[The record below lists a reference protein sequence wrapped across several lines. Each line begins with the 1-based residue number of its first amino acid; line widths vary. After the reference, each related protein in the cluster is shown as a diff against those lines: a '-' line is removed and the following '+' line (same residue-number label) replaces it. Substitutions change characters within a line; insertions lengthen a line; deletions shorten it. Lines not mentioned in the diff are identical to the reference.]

1 MNELSINIDIGAAN
15 NGVFIAITNENSIV
29 YKNAFNIYFDKNL
42 TFSKSDRTARRHA
55 RRSYDRDRF
64 ILRLLNEILPID
76 SLSQSQKEIIYG
88 LFKNRGFNYHNI
100 EFNESL
106 DDDVVNFLNSL
117 DGYIFGLSKN
127 KDEFEQVLNEIV
139 VDHSNDEIKEI
150 LETQSQIL
158 NNIDKKN
165 KEAIKA
171 SKNIQS
177 LLQSIRNEID
187 KNNKHR
193 ISYLKDIKGLI
204 YKDCEFIIQKSDKF
218 DNLDE
223 FYNFVGNIANFQT
236 RILRRYFNNKYL
248 DNINFDDTKLK
259 KNIIRNINYMEYI
272 TDIQKSNKLNM
283 LNSLKTKSAL
293 EYLKSID
300 PVITIPPYENRKNK
314 NPQKCNTLILNID
327 KITPSLVNSAY
338 KILNSDDFMHIRRDE
353 NGQLISINDI
363 DENNIAKY
371 LQRVLDVS
379 KESLMDTALYPR
391 TLDNN
396 SKIFADTF
404 RLNSDE
410 IREFKEF
417 ARRYYNE
424 VDSAKKGIITN
435 DLLIPCGKNTPHKN
449 RNKNE
454 LISALFGKNITKDDV
469 ISLEEFMLKNKIK
482 GNKSYKGFF
491 ENLNELKKSYQ
502 NSFYHNLNNDKISD
516 KDIQTILELY
526 PKVAQNINNHN
537 SVFEFKLPFDKSN
550 LNTNINYLS
559 QLGDIIY
566 DEKNRGFLKTCKCH
580 TLENL
585 IRSGSQNAIC
595 TRLPSNSARLIN
607 GKIEMYLNRLA
618 YEISTALKPEILQDI
633 SYISINVE
641 MNKFSF
647 ENSASDLNLI
657 SKRQKAKEII
667 CPYSGQKIDEINCE
681 YDHILP
687 RSKSLYNSRAN
698 LIPASSTANL
708 QKGNQSYTLENL
720 DQKYLDS
727 IYEKIKVKNLDEFK
741 NFIDTQM
748 AKININKF
756 TNFDNLSSLEQI
768 ALRHALFYKNS
779 NSFTK
784 ALEILKLD
792 RIKTHSNGTQKRFV
806 NLLIQK
812 IKDRLNSSNQNL
824 EFSVNFINAELVSA
838 IRNELSKEDKELQKA
853 KIQDSHS
860 HCIDASIVFY
870 YANSKLINN
879 SKGQREFKYDYN
891 HIKPE
896 YSNKI
901 TMQSKK
907 YLELNSNKIARKK
920 LFDDSVYSLVYEN
933 ANMLKDKEF
942 NILINLGLLHTKE
955 NGKKVAITSDFKS
968 SKFYISTHKVF
979 DLLFKAFN
987 DSDIKLLNE
996 IKFLDKYLCSYIRKD
1011 IFAIKNEDKSSMFFN
1026 NKNELKA
1033 PDEIDEKIKTKNID
1047 KFYHILKAN
1056 ESKIIEIKDGKNI
1069 LKHQEIKELFK
1080 EYFYTKQAKRSRN
1093 RSRIIY
1099 SLPIKTSSKYI
1110 IRQNGGYAGLSNSAI
1125 ATKTYIDLDSK
1136 NIIKIPF
1143 FSKNILPCKIA
1154 DIINIIKS
1162 KSKNIKQIYKLLVTK
1177 NLPSAITK
1185 LEFIISQANRHD
1197 IEVEFDKNKI
1207 GDYNLLDQTSRDEF
1221 IDKYLNGEFKELLGE
1236 PRDKKITIIK
1246 DTKDSLIIAY
1256 CVKQTSAMNKK
1267 IMLDNLIDEA
1277 SSS

>member
-1 MNELSINIDIGAAN
+1 MRELSINVDMGAAN
-15 NGVFIAITNENSIV
+15 NGVFIVNTDEDSIL
-29 YKNAFNIYFDKNL
+29 YKKAFNLYFDKQL
-42 TFSKSDRTARRHA
+42 QFSKSDRTARRHT

-64 ILRLLNEILPID
+64 VLRLIGEILPIKM
-76 SLSQSQKEIIYG
+76 LNKEQIEMIYG

-100 EFNESL
+100 EFDENL
-106 DDDVVNFLNSL
+106 DDEVAEFLSKL
-117 DGYIFGLSKN
+117 DGYIFGASKS
-127 KDEFEQVLNEIV
+127 KDEFEKILNEV
-139 VDHSNDEIKEI
+139 VADHSNSEI
-150 LETQSQIL
+150 LEILDTQSCIL
-158 NNIDKKN
+158 NDIDKSNKN
-165 KEAIKA
+165 AFKA
-171 SKNIQS
+171 SKSIFS
-177 LLQSIRNEID
+177 LIQSIRNEIS

-193 ISYLKDIKGLI
+193 TSYLKDIKDI
-204 YKDCEFIIQKSDKF
+204 INNKCEFIIQKSDKF
-218 DNLDE
+218 DNLNE
-223 FYNFVGNIANFQT
+223 FYNFVGNISNLQT
-236 RILRRYFNNKYL
+236 RVLRRYFNSKFNAE
-248 DNINFDDTKLK
+248 FDDEKLK
-259 KNIIRNINYMEYI
+259 INLIRNINYMEYI
-272 TDIQKSNKLNM
+272 DKKSDKEKM
-283 LNSLKTKSAL
+283 LNTLNQKSAL

-300 PVITIPPYENRKNK
+300 PIITIPPYENRKNK
-314 NPQKCNTLILNID
+314 NPQKCNTLQINSD
-327 KITPSLVNSAY
+327 KITANLLSATY
-338 KILNSDDFMHIRRDE
+338 KILKSDDFVHILRDE
-353 NGQLISINDI
+353 NGQIASVIKDCDI
-363 DENNIAKY
+363 CKY
-371 LQRVLDVS
+371 LQRILDVS
-379 KESLMDTALYPR
+379 KDSLMDTSLYPR

-410 IREFKEF
+410 LREFKDF
-417 ARRYYNE
+417 AKRYYDE
-424 VDSAKKGIITN
+424 VDNAKKGIISAN
-435 DLLIPCGKNTPHKN
+435 LLIPCGKNTPHKN
-449 RNKNE
+449 RNKSE
-454 LISALFGKNITKDDV
+454 LVSALFGRHITNDDLAN
-469 ISLEEFMLKNKIK
+469 LEKFMLENKIK

-491 ENLNELKKSYQ
+491 EDLSQLKKSYQ
-502 NSFYHNLNNDKISD
+502 NGFYHKLNSDEIGD
-516 KDIQTILELY
+516 KDIKSILELY
-526 PKVAQNINNHN
+526 PKVIQNISNHN
-537 SVFEFKLPFDKSN
+537 QIFEFKTPLDQNN

-559 QLGDIIY
+559 QLGEIIY

-585 IRSGSQNAIC
+585 IRSSSKTAIC

-618 YEISTALKPEILQDI
+618 YEISTAIETESLKDI
-633 SYISINVE
+633 KRININVE

-647 ENSASDLNLI
+647 ENNAYDLKLI
-657 SKRQKAKEII
+657 SKRQKPKDLI
-667 CPYSGQKIDEINCE
+667 CPYSGQKIDLTNCE

-687 RSKSLYNSRAN
+687 RSKALYNSKAN
-698 LIPASSTANL
+698 LICSSSTANL

-720 DQKYLDS
+720 HQDYLES
-727 IYEKIKVKNLDEFK
+727 IYKIIKIKNLDEFK
-741 NFIDTQM
+741 HFIDD
-748 AKININKF
+748 KIKNIDINKF
-756 TNFDNLSSLEQI
+756 TNYDNLNSFDQI
-768 ALRHALFYKNS
+768 ALRHALFYKGS
-779 NSFTK
+779 NSFNK

-812 IKDRLNSSNQNL
+812 IKDRLAKLNLSSDI
-824 EFSVNFINAELVSA
+824 EFSVDFISSELVSA
-838 IRNELSKEDKELQKA
+838 IRNELSLDNEALKKA
-853 KIQDSHS
+853 KNQDSHS
-860 HCIDASIVFY
+860 HCIDASVVFY
-870 YANSKLINN
+870 YTNSKLIKG
-879 SKGQREFKYDYN
+879 SKGEREFKYDYN
-891 HIKPE
+891 HIRPE

-920 LFDDSVYSLVYEN
+920 LFDDGVYSLVYEN
-933 ANMLKDKEF
+933 TNILKDKEF
-942 NILINLGLLHTKE
+942 NILLDLGLLHTKE

-968 SKFYISTHKVF
+968 GKFYISTHKVF

-987 DSDIKLLNE
+987 DGDIKLLNKL
-996 IKFLDKYLCSYIRKD
+996 KFLDNHLSFYIRKD

-1033 PDEIDEKIKTKNID
+1033 PDEKIKTKNID

-1080 EYFYTKQAKRSRN
+1080 ECFYTKQAKRSRN
-1093 RSRIIY
+1093 RSRVIY

-1110 IRQNGGYAGLSNSAI
+1110 IRKNGGYAGLSNSDI
-1125 ATKTYIDLDSK
+1125 ATKTYIDLDNK

-1154 DIINIIKS
+1154 DIINIIKL
-1162 KSKNIKQIYKLLVTK
+1162 KSKNIKQIYKLPITK

-1197 IEVEFDKNKI
+1197 IEVEFDKSQI

-1256 CVKQTSAMNKK
+1256 CVKQTSAINKK
-1267 IMLDNLIDEA
+1267 IMIDNLIDET

>member
-1 MNELSINIDIGAAN
+1 MNELSINIDMGAAN
-15 NGVFIAITNENSIV
+15 NGVFIAITNEDSIV

-64 ILRLLNEILPID
+64 ILRLLNEILPIN
-76 SLSQSQKEIIYG
+76 SLSQSQKEMIYG

-106 DDDVVNFLNSL
+106 DDYVVEFLNGL

-150 LETQSQIL
+150 LKTQSQIL
-158 NNIDKKN
+158 SNIDKEN
-165 KEAIKA
+165 KKAIKA

-177 LLQSIRNEID
+177 LIQSICNEID

-248 DNINFDDTKLK
+248 DNINFDDAKLK

-327 KITPSLVNSAY
+327 KITPSLVNLTY
-338 KILNSDDFMHIRRDE
+338 KILNSDDFAHIRRDE
-353 NGQLISINDI
+353 NGQLISLNDI

-371 LQRVLDVS
+371 LQRVLDIS
-379 KESLMDTALYPR
+379 KESLMDTVLYPR
-391 TLDNN
+391 ALDNN

-410 IREFKEF
+410 IMEFKEF

-424 VDSAKKGIITN
+424 VDNAKKGIITN
-435 DLLIPCGKNTPHKN
+435 DLLILCGKNTPHKN

-482 GNKSYKGFF
+482 GNRGYKGFF
-491 ENLNELKKSYQ
+491 RDLNELKKSYQ
-502 NSFYHNLNNDKISD
+502 NSFYHNLNNDEIND

-585 IRSGSQNAIC
+585 IRSDSQNAIC
-595 TRLPSNSARLIN
+595 TRLPANSARLIN

-633 SYISINVE
+633 SYITINVE

-647 ENSASDLNLI
+647 ENSASNLNLI

-687 RSKSLYNSRAN
+687 RSKGLYNSRAN

-720 DQKYLDS
+720 HQNYLNP
-727 IYEKIKVKNLDEFK
+727 IYKIIKVQNLDEFK

-756 TNFDNLSSLEQI
+756 TNYDNLSSLEQI
-768 ALRHALFYKNS
+768 ALRHALFYKDS

-812 IKDRLNSSNQNL
+812 VKDKLNKSNQDI

-838 IRNELSKEDKELQKA
+838 IRSELSKEDKELQKA

-870 YANSKLINN
+870 YANSKLIKN
-879 SKGQREFKYDYN
+879 SKGQREFKYNYN

-896 YSNKI
+896 YSNKM

-920 LFDDSVYSLVYEN
+920 LFDDGVYSLVYEN
-933 ANMLKDKEF
+933 ANILKDKEA
-942 NILINLGLLHTKE
+942 NILLDLGLLHTKE

-968 SKFYISTHKVF
+968 SKFYISSHKVF

-987 DSDIKLLNE
+987 DGDIKLLNKL
-996 IKFLDKYLCSYIRKD
+996 KFLDNHLCSYIRKD
-1011 IFAIKNEDKSSMFFN
+1011 IFAIIKNEDKSSMFFD
-1026 NKNELKA
+1026 NKNELKE
-1033 PDEIDEKIKTKNID
+1033 PDAKIKTKNID

-1080 EYFYTKQAKRSRN
+1080 ECFYTKQAKRSRN
-1093 RSRIIY
+1093 KSRIIY
-1099 SLPIKTSSKYI
+1099 SLPIKASSKYI
-1110 IRQNGGYAGLSNSAI
+1110 IRKNGGYAGLSNSDI
-1125 ATKTYIDLDSK
+1125 ATKTYIDLDNK

-1154 DIINIIKS
+1154 DIINIIKL
-1162 KSKNIKQIYKLLVTK
+1162 KSQNIKQIYKLLVTK

-1197 IEVEFDKNKI
+1197 IEVEFDKSQI
-1207 GDYNLLDQTSRDEF
+1207 GDYDLLDQTSRDEF
-1221 IDKYLNGEFKELLGE
+1221 IDKYLSGKFKELLGE

-1246 DTKDSLIIAY
+1246 DTKNSLIIAY

-1267 IMLDNLIDEA
+1267 IMIDNLIDET
-1277 SSS
+1277 SSY